1 MFLTILTFL
10 SAIAISL
17 IAAGYSI
24 LGLATLFAGA
34 AVPIIAMGSA
44 LEVGKLVAASWL
56 YHNWRSDIPRALKAY
71 LFSAII
77 ILIFITSIGIFGFLS
92 KAHLDQVK
100 PTAGN
105 TEQIALIDKQI
116 KQEEMII
123 ERAERTLNQLDKALD
138 VYIDKEYVSRGL
150 KERKKQKEE
159 RDLLNKSIDEAMD
172 KIADLNNSKSS
183 ITIEQLKLEAD
194 VGPLKYVAELIYGDN
209 AKDHFDSAV
218 RIIILILIFVFD
230 PLAVLLLIA
239 ANISLRQWRMKRN
252 LGKELKKQNLESR
265 LGLAQQRIKK
275 YKERQKDFRKILG
288 KEISELDPDEIKVKL
303 NQIYDWND
311 KKQCLTTTIES
322 DIIYTMIT
330 IDDIKRLNLP
340 KLTPDQIRRISNA
353 ENTCK
358 NATTNWAKNY
368 WFNVFKK
375 LCTDYNCM
383 DYFRKV
389 IH

>member
-1 MFLTILTFL
+1 MFLTLVTFI
-10 SAIAISL
+10 SAISISL

-34 AVPIIAMGSA
+34 YVPIIAMGSA

-56 YHNWRSDIPRALKAY
+56 YHNWRRNIPKSLKAY
-71 LFSAII
+71 LFTSII
-77 ILIFITSIGIFGFLS
+77 VLIFITSVGIFGFLS

-105 TEQIALIDKQI
+105 TEQIALIDKKI
-116 KQEEMII
+116 RQEEKII
-123 ERAERTLNQLDKALD
+123 ERAEKTLAQLDKALD

-159 RDLLNKSIDEAMD
+159 RELLNKSIDEAMA

-239 ANISLRQWRMKRN
+239 ANISLNQWRDKRDEN
-252 LGKELKKQNLESR
+252 KTDTMERALKRIEVLENRNRRLKIYKDLTKEFGDN
-265 LGLAQQRIKK
+265 
-275 YKERQKDFRKILG
+275 
-288 KEISELDPDEIKVKL
+288 PDEIKLKL
-303 NQIYDWND
+303 SQIYDWNND
-311 KKQCLTTTIES
+311 K
-322 DIIYTMIT
+322 
-330 IDDIKRLNLP
+330 N
-340 KLTPDQIRRISNA
+340 
-353 ENTCK
+353 
-358 NATTNWAKNY
+358 
-368 WFNVFKK
+368 
-375 LCTDYNCM
+375 
-383 DYFRKV
+383 
-389 IH
+389 

>member
-1 MFLTILTFL
+1 MFLTILTFI

-56 YHNWRSDIPRALKAY
+56 YHNWRSDIPRTLKAY

-92 KAHLDQVK
+92 KAHLDQVN

-105 TEQIALIDKQI
+105 TEQIALIDKKI
-116 KQEEMII
+116 KQEEKII
-123 ERAERTLNQLDKALD
+123 ERAEKTLNQLDKALD

-159 RDLLNKSIDEAMD
+159 RDLLNKSIDEAME
-172 KIADLNNSKSS
+172 KIAELNNAKSS

-239 ANISLRQWRMKRN
+239 ANISLRQWRMKRS
-252 LGKELKKQNLESR
+252 LTKETKKRNLESR

-275 YKERQKDFRKILG
+275 LKTRQKSFKQLMDKDLTDL
-288 KEISELDPDEIKVKL
+288 SPDEIKLKL
-303 NQIYDWND
+303 NQIYNWND
-311 KKQCLTTTIES
+311 KK
-322 DIIYTMIT
+322 
-330 IDDIKRLNLP
+330 
-340 KLTPDQIRRISNA
+340 
-353 ENTCK
+353 
-358 NATTNWAKNY
+358 
-368 WFNVFKK
+368 
-375 LCTDYNCM
+375 
-383 DYFRKV
+383 
-389 IH
+389 

>member
-1 MFLTILTFL
+1 MFLTLITFI
-10 SAIAISL
+10 SAISISL

-34 AVPIIAMGSA
+34 YVPIIAMGSA

-56 YHNWRSDIPRALKAY
+56 YHNWRRNIPKSLKAY
-71 LFSAII
+71 LFTSII
-77 ILIFITSIGIFGFLS
+77 VLIFITSVGIFGFLS

-105 TEQIALIDKQI
+105 TEQIALIDKKI
-116 KQEEMII
+116 KQEEKII
-123 ERAERTLNQLDKALD
+123 ERAEKTLAQLDKALD

-159 RDLLNKSIDEAMD
+159 RELLNKSIDEAMA

-239 ANISLRQWRMKRN
+239 ANISLRQWQQKRVFIKTTKKRDLQKRIEALQQKN
-252 LGKELKKQNLESR
+252 KKLRIYKDLTKELGDN
-265 LGLAQQRIKK
+265 
-275 YKERQKDFRKILG
+275 
-288 KEISELDPDEIKVKL
+288 PDEIKLKI

-311 KKQCLTTTIES
+311 K
-322 DIIYTMIT
+322 
-330 IDDIKRLNLP
+330 N
-340 KLTPDQIRRISNA
+340 
-353 ENTCK
+353 
-358 NATTNWAKNY
+358 
-368 WFNVFKK
+368 
-375 LCTDYNCM
+375 
-383 DYFRKV
+383 
-389 IH
+389 